1 MVSWREREARN
12 EARFRNQNEWIEAAS
27 GSFGANSRMAFVCE
41 CGDATCTQTVAL
53 SKDEYESVRRIAN
66 RFVVVVNHEN
76 PEGEQVVSEG
86 PRFAVVEKI
95 EGWGLRVARETDPR
109 STEEESGEG

>member
-12 EARFRNQNEWIEAAS
+12 EARFRNQNEWIEATS
-27 GSFGANSRMAFVCE
+27 GSFGADPQMAFICE
-41 CGDATCTQTVAL
+41 CGDDACGETVSL
-53 SKDEYESVRRIAN
+53 TKDEYESVRSIAN
-66 RFVVVVNHEN
+66 RFLIVTNHEN

-86 PRFAVVEKI
+86 SRFAVIEKI

-109 STEEESGEG
+109 TTNDPGPER